1 MRQTRQA
8 PAPSRPLDWEIIM
21 DSLQEI
27 LFTLRQNKLRTGLT
41 AFGVFW
47 GILMLILLLGAGRGM
62 EKAMSDGWSNDV
74 ADSIWIIPSTTSVA
88 FKGLPIGRQ
97 IQLTEDDMEAV
108 RREIPGV
115 RFISSENPMGSFINS
130 DISVSFGPKS
140 GSFGVLGVADQYFNI
155 KEKVRF
161 DDGRRLNLL
170 DMDESRKVVV
180 IGTSVS
186 ERLFS
191 SHLEAIGKEI
201 HINGLA
207 FRVVGLFYDK
217 GNQGRMSERIYMP
230 VSAFKKA
237 FGGGKE
243 VSLITVRPK
252 AGVDAIELEEKI
264 MVLLKQRHRIAPD
277 DMRAIFAANKAR
289 DAAEINKMFI
299 GLNIFIWI
307 VGIGTLLAG
316 VVGVSNIMIITV
328 KERTCEIGIRKA
340 LGANPASIVW
350 GLLFESVLVTAIAG
364 YAGLVFGVALL
375 ESASAALTKLNI
387 QLPYFQ
393 QPEINIEIAFMAL
406 AILVCAG
413 VFAGLVPALR
423 AARIMPIEAM
433 RAE

>member
-1 MRQTRQA
+1 
-8 PAPSRPLDWEIIM
+8 M

-27 LFTLRQNKLRTGLT
+27 LFSLRQNKLRTGLT

-74 ADSIWIIPSTTSVA
+74 ADSMWIIPATTSVA

-97 IQLTEDDMEAV
+97 IQFTEYDMDAV
-108 RREIPGV
+108 RRELPGV

-155 KEKVRF
+155 KEKVQF
-161 DDGRRLNLL
+161 NDGRRLNSL
-170 DMDESRKVVV
+170 DLDENRKVVV

-186 ERLFS
+186 ERLFTAHS
-191 SHLEAIGKEI
+191 EAIGKEI

-207 FRVVGLFYDK
+207 FRVIGLFYDK

-252 AGVDAIELEEKI
+252 AGVDAIELEEI
-264 MVLLKQRHRIAPD
+264 ILALLKQRHHIAPD
-277 DMRAIFAANKAR
+277 DLRAIFVNNKAR
-289 DAAEINKMFI
+289 DAAEIHKMFI

-328 KERTCEIGIRKA
+328 KERTREIGIRKA
-340 LGANPASIVW
+340 IGANPVAIVW
-350 GLLFESVLVTAIAG
+350 SLLFESVLVTATAG
-364 YAGLVFGVALL
+364 YAGLVFGVLIL
-375 ESASAALTKLNI
+375 EGTAAALTKFDI

-393 QPEINIEIAFMAL
+393 QPEININIAFMAL
-406 AILVCAG
+406 LVLVCTG
-413 VFAGLVPALR
+413 VLAGLMPALR

-433 RAE
+433 RAD